1 MGVRMARKKTHQVA
15 VLTADI
21 IQSTRYSRLERQ
33 RLNRALLKAFDEVVQ
48 RYPKA
53 VHTRLAFRI
62 TAGDEFQCVFSD
74 VAKTF
79 DILTYLRATLATTSG
94 LKPIVRFRASI
105 GVGEISVAG
114 RSSPYEEDGEAFAHA
129 RRGLEQ
135 LEKGRHNRWTKIVTG
150 QAELDSTADV
160 VLTLSDYLEQG
171 WTVPQWEAVRWSL
184 LELTR
189 EEISKKLKV
198 RHQNVS
204 KRLSAAGWHQFRVA
218 SKFLGDLL
226 GRASKP

>member
-1 MGVRMARKKTHQVA
+1 MGVRVARKKKYQVA

-33 RLNRALLKAFDEVVQ
+33 RLNRALLNAFDEVVR

-74 VAKTF
+74 VARTY
-79 DILTYLRATLATTSG
+79 DILTYLRATLATSR
-94 LKPIVRFRASI
+94 LEPFVRFRASI
-105 GVGEISVAG
+105 GVGDISVTG
-114 RSSPYEEDGEAFAHA
+114 KSSSYEEDGEAFVRS
-129 RRGLEQ
+129 RRGLEE
-135 LEKGRHNRWTKIVTG
+135 LEKGRQSRWTKIAIG
-150 QAELDSTADV
+150 QPETDLTADV
-160 VLTLSDYLEQG
+160 VLNLLDYLQQG

-204 KRLSAAGWHQFRVA
+204 KRLSAAGWRQFRVA
-218 SKFLGDLL
+218 SKFLGHLL
-226 GRASKP
+226 GQAGKP

>member
-1 MGVRMARKKTHQVA
+1 MGVRVVRKKKHQVA

-21 IQSTRYSRLERQ
+21 IQSTLYSRLERQ
-33 RLNRALLKAFDEVVQ
+33 RLNRALLKAFDEVVR

-74 VAKTF
+74 IAKTF
-79 DILTYLRATLATTSG
+79 DILTYLRATLATSG
-94 LKPIVRFRASI
+94 LEPVVRFRASI

-114 RSSPYEEDGEAFAHA
+114 RSSSYEEDGEAFVRS

-135 LEKGRHNRWTKIVTG
+135 LEKGRHSRWTKIVTG
-150 QAELDSTADV
+150 QPEIDLTADV
-160 VLTLSDYLEQG
+160 VLNLLDYLQQG

-198 RHQNVS
+198 RHQSVS

-218 SKFLGDLL
+218 AKFLGDLL
-226 GRASKP
+226 SRASKP